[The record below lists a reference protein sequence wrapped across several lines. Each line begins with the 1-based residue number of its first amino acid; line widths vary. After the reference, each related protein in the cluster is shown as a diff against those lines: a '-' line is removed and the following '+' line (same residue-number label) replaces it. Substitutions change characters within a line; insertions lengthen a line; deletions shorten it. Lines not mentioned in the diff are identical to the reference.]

1 MPNFEQLKRVWMDI
15 DLRRKIVIL
24 SVGGGVVVA
33 IGALVLWANRPDM
46 VPLYS
51 GLSPQDMS
59 AVEES
64 LRKSG
69 ILYKLSPGNASIL
82 IPSKEV
88 YRVRMQLA
96 TEELPQGKSMVGFE
110 IFDETKFGMTEFVQN
125 VRYQRALQG
134 ELARSIMEMDS
145 IEGARIHLSIP
156 QSSLFT
162 DEQKPPKASIIL
174 KLRRSGRLSPK
185 QIDGIVHLVSNAV
198 EGLHPEDVTVV
209 DTASQTLYSGGGSES
224 LAGRVP
230 RDQLDYKHA
239 VEAEYERQIREM
251 LEKVVG
257 FGKVAVQVSADI
269 DFASE
274 QQTVEKYDLDPVIRT
289 EDRTEETTSG
299 APNLIS
305 AGVPGVGSNI
315 VSPFTSASGGVP
327 FTYTKETTTTSYN
340 QGKTVMTRVKAPGE
354 IKRISAAVM
363 VDNSANL
370 PIAQLN
376 NLVQSAIGYDETR
389 GDKVEVQAVSFSNA
403 ALDKEIAE
411 EQALLKA
418 ANMRHLIQTIMKFG
432 GIALLLVC
440 LYLFLLRP
448 VLNTFLSKSA
458 GLSWSKSRPG
468 SQPILPAAD
477 WATEEVGALDEATE
491 EGEVKRL
498 IIPKRPIDEGLQIA
512 RAELMKAAGEDP
524 KKIVAVITNWIE
536 EEKIPD
542 ISQEIE
548 VDE

>member
-1 MPNFEQLKRVWMDI
+1 MMPNFEPLKMVWRGI
-15 DLRRKIVIL
+15 NLPKKVVL
-24 SVGGGVVVA
+24 VSVGVGVVVA
-33 IGALVLWANRPDM
+33 IGSLVLWANRPDM
-46 VPLYS
+46 VPLYG

-59 AVEES
+59 AVEEG
-64 LRKSG
+64 LRKLG
-69 ILYKLSPGNASIL
+69 IPYKLSQENASIL

-96 TEELPQGKSMVGFE
+96 TEELPQGKGMVGFE

-145 IEGARIHLSIP
+145 IEGARVHLSIP

-174 KLRRSGRLSPK
+174 KLRRGGRLSPK

-198 EGLHPEDVTVV
+198 EGLQPEDVTVV
-209 DTASQTLYSGGGSES
+209 DTASQTLYAGGGSES

-274 QQTVEKYDLDPVIRT
+274 QQTVERYDLDPVIKT

-305 AGVPGVGSNI
+305 AGVPGVASNI
-315 VSPFTSASGGVP
+315 VYPSNAGQPGGVP

-340 QGKTVMTRVKAPGE
+340 QGKTVMTRVKTPGE

-376 NLVQSAIGYDETR
+376 HIVQSAIGYDETR

-403 ALDKEIAE
+403 ALEKEIQE

-418 ANMRHLIQTIMKFG
+418 INTRRLLQSLMKFG
-432 GIALLLVC
+432 GLALLLVC

-448 VLNTFLSKSA
+448 VLNTFLAKSY
-458 GLSWSKSRPG
+458 PG
-468 SQPILPAAD
+468 GQQSISAPSLV
-477 WATEEVGALDEATE
+477 TEEVGALG

-498 IIPKRPIDEGLQIA
+498 ISPKRPTDEGLQIA
-512 RAELMKAAGEDP
+512 KAELMKAAEEDP

-536 EEKIPD
+536 EEKVPD
-542 ISQEIE
+542 IPQEIE
-548 VDE
+548 ADQMQS

>member
-1 MPNFEQLKRVWMDI
+1 MPNFEQLKRVWRGI

-33 IGALVLWANRPDM
+33 IGTLVLWANRPDM

-69 ILYKLSPGNASIL
+69 ILYKLSPENASIL

-88 YRVRMQLA
+88 YKVRMQLA

-174 KLRRSGRLSPK
+174 KLRRGGRLSPK

-274 QQTVEKYDLDPVIRT
+274 QQTVEKYDSDPVIRT

-299 APNLIS
+299 APNLIP
-305 AGVPGVGSNI
+305 AGVPGVASNI

-363 VDNSANL
+363 VDNTANL

-403 ALDKEIAE
+403 ALEKEIAE

-418 ANMRHLIQTIMKFG
+418 INTRRLLQSIMKFG
-432 GIALLLVC
+432 GLALLLVC

-448 VLNTFLSKSA
+448 VLNTFLAKSH
-458 GLSWSKSRPG
+458 PG
-468 SQPILPAAD
+468 PQPILPAAD
-477 WATEEVGALDEATE
+477 WATEGVRALDEAKG
-491 EGEVKRL
+491 EGEVKGL
-498 IIPKRPIDEGLQIA
+498 IRPKRPIDEELQIA
-512 RAELMKAAGEDP
+512 KAGLMKAAEEDP

-536 EEKIPD
+536 EEKVPD
-542 ISQEIE
+542 MSQEIE
-548 VDE
+548 TDDM